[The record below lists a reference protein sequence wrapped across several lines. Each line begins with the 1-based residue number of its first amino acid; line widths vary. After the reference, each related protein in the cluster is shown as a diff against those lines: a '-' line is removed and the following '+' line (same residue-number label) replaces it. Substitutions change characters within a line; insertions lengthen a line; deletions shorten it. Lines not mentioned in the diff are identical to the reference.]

1 MGGTTVSPVLEGMVA
16 IVTGAGRGIGR
27 EHALLLAALGAAV
40 VVNDLGGQTNG
51 EGTSSGPAHQVAAE
65 IGTAGGCAVAD
76 DSDVSSSEGA
86 QQLVDTALQAFGRLD
101 VLVNNA
107 GVLRD
112 RTIVSLDDAD
122 WDRSIQVNL
131 RGHFIPLR
139 AAARHWRQRSKAGES
154 VAASVINTS
163 SESGVFANAGQA
175 NYAAAKSAVATLT
188 EVASKELIGYG
199 VRTNA
204 ILPRARTRLTE
215 GFTPPPK
222 PGRFD
227 RWDPANV
234 SPFVAYLATTQ
245 CPLNG
250 HVFMVGGGVVQRALP
265 WSLDADWKLEC
276 DGRWS
281 VPDLV
286 AAVERR
292 GMPSNDGRLTGGI
305 R

>member
-1 MGGTTVSPVLEGMVA
+1 MEDAVPPPVLAGRVA

-27 EHALLLAALGAAV
+27 EHAMLFAALGAGV
-40 VVNDLGGQTNG
+40 VVNDLGGQQNG
-51 EGTSSGPAHQVAAE
+51 EGVSVAPASEVAAA
-65 IGTAGGCAVAD
+65 ITDAGGEAVAVT
-76 DSDVSSSEGA
+76 SDVSTSDGA
-86 QQLVDTALQAFGRLD
+86 EELVESAISAFGRLD

-107 GVLRD
+107 GILRD
-112 RTIVSLDDAD
+112 RVIVNLDDAD

-131 RGHFIPLR
+131 RGHFMPLR
-139 AAARHWRQRSKAGES
+139 AAARHWRHRSKSGET

-188 EVASKELIGYG
+188 EVAGKELVSYG

-215 GFTPPPK
+215 RIAPQPRAD
-222 PGRFD
+222 RFD

-234 SPFVAYLATTQ
+234 SPFVAYLATVS

-250 HVFMVGGGVVQRALP
+250 QLFVVGGGLVQRVMP
-265 WSLDADWKLEC
+265 WSLDPDWKLEAS
-276 DGRWS
+276 GRWS
-281 VPDLV
+281 VAALA
-286 AAVERR
+286 AAVSDR
-292 GMPSNDGRLTGGI
+292 GAPSDAGRLTGNI